1 MESKSNKGGKRNNA
15 GRKRASNP
23 KKAIVLYVDR
33 SNILKFGS
41 EEKVKEK
48 VYGFINSF
56 GSEIEVKNT
65 IDTPKTEPPTY
76 KEPPQFNIPPEPY
89 KIKRSMSYFI
99 AEMKN
104 LDKDDITSILQ
115 LKRQAEEGTEIT
127 TKERLSIFLSLQNG
141 TY

>member
-15 GRKRASNP
+15 GRKRTSNP
-23 KKAIVLYVDR
+23 KKAIVIYVDR

-56 GSEIEVKNT
+56 GSEIEIKNT
-65 IDTPKTEPPTY
+65 IDTPKTETPTY
-76 KEPPQFNIPPEPY
+76 KETTQFNIPTQP
-89 KIKRSMSYFI
+89 IKFRRTESFFI
-99 AEMKN
+99 ASMKD
-104 LDKDDITSILQ
+104 LDKDDTNAIFQ
-115 LKRQAEEGTEIT
+115 LKKEAEESTDIS
-127 TKERLSIFLSLQNG
+127 ERQRVAILHSLKNG